1 MLNRFFA
8 YGLSFQETCLSNRI
22 GDPGEIHVGMKV
34 PHLEELVLN
43 VVTPTEEEM
52 EGRHHVDTYKRKS
65 VGVLRPEKV
74 VEMLEGFIEYLR
86 YPASSARKYAC
97 RYGLC
102 EKLGKIRLCLDG
114 KEVGSWRFSPHLGC

>member
-8 YGLSFQETCLSNRI
+8 YGLSFQEACLSNPI
-22 GDPGEIHVGMKV
+22 GHAREIRMGMEV

-52 EGRHHVDTYKRKS
+52 EERRYVDAHNRKS
-65 VGVLRPEKV
+65 VGVLRPERI
-74 VEMLEGFIEYLR
+74 VEILEGFIKYLQDS
-86 YPASSARKYAC
+86 ASSAGKYAS
-97 RYGLC
+97 RYGLF

-114 KEVGSWRFSPHLGC
+114 KEVGS